1 MNLEESIK
9 MTVNSCGLELYD
21 ILTTKENNI
30 DIFRVLISSPN
41 GVTLNQCSKISKLL
55 SPILD
60 VDEPMY
66 GRYAL
71 EVSSP
76 GIERRLRKTQH
87 YEASIGESISIK
99 DLNKNIIKGILKSA
113 NEKEIII
120 SIEDV
125 EQTISYKD
133 ISSARTYFN
142 W

>member
-1 MNLEESIK
+1 MNLEESIQ
-9 MTVNSCGLELYD
+9 MTVNSCGVELYD
-21 ILTTKENNI
+21 IITTKENNV

-41 GVTLNQCSKISKLL
+41 GITLNQCSKISKLL

-66 GRYAL
+66 GNYNL

-76 GIERRLRKTQH
+76 GIERKLRKTQH
-87 YEASIGESISIK
+87 YQASIGENISIK
-99 DLNKNIIKGILKSA
+99 DFDKNIIKGTLKNA

-120 SIEDV
+120 STEDT
-125 EQTISYKD
+125 EQKISYKD